1 MWDKNFLSRLL
12 RLGMPIMLQNL
23 FVVLGNSITTLMTG
37 KLGDIPI
44 AAAGLSSQLF
54 FILSLVQFGVSSGA
68 SIFTAQFWG
77 NRDRESVLKALG
89 VSLTLGAGVGAL
101 FMVIALFFPYA
112 FINIFTKDPAVIPV
126 AAALLKI
133 AGFSFMFTPVVNTYS
148 FILRST
154 GNVRLPMLVSSVGVG
169 LNAILGY
176 GLIFGKLG
184 LPNMGVNGAA
194 TANLIARVIE
204 CLVLVWLVYRLKTP
218 LAAPLRQLFAFD
230 QIFLK
235 KVLHRILPVM
245 SNELIWAL
253 GITTYAAI
261 YARLGTEAY
270 AAVAIKDTI
279 ENLIFVP
286 FIGIT
291 NACAILVGNTIGAG
305 KKEAA
310 QGFVK
315 QSVVISLSLG
325 LVFGLLLG
333 LGRRFIIGYFNIED
347 ATRGYAEAMVLV
359 LAAALWMR
367 ASNIMFFVGM
377 MRSGGDTRFAIRMDA
392 GTMWLIGVPLGLL
405 AGFVFHLPVYYVYLT
420 VMVDE
425 VLKFILS
432 VWRYR
437 SKRWIHDL
445 ISA

>member
-12 RLGMPIMLQNL
+12 RLGLPIMLQNL

-44 AAAGLSSQLF
+44 AAAGLASQLF
-54 FILSLVQFGVSSGA
+54 FILSLAQFGVSSGA

-89 VSLTLGAGVGAL
+89 VSLSLGTGVSAL

-112 FINIFTKDPAVIPV
+112 FINIFTKDPAVIPI
-126 AAALLKI
+126 AASLLKI
-133 AGFSFMFTPVVNTYS
+133 VGFS
-148 FILRST
+148 
-154 GNVRLPMLVSSVGVG
+154 
-169 LNAILGY
+169 Y

-184 LPNMGVNGAA
+184 MPNLGVNGAA
-194 TANLIARVIE
+194 AANLIARAVE

-218 LAAPLRQLFAFD
+218 LAAPLRQLFSFD

-235 KVLHRILPVM
+235 KLLHRILPVM

-253 GITTYAAI
+253 GITAYAAI

-279 ENLIFVP
+279 ENLMFVP

-291 NACAILVGNTIGAG
+291 NACAILVGHTIGAG

-315 QSVVISLSLG
+315 QSVIISMG
-325 LVFGLLLG
+325 LGLLLG
-333 LGRRFIIGYFNIED
+333 LLLGLSRNFIISYFNIED
-347 ATRGYAEAMVLV
+347 TTRGFAVSMVLV
-359 LAAALWMR
+359 LAFSLWMR
-367 ASNIMFFVGM
+367 ASNILFFIGM
-377 MRSGGDTRFAIRMDA
+377 MRPGGDTQFAIRMDA
-392 GTMWLIGVPLGLL
+392 SSMWLIGVPLALL
-405 AGFVFHLPVYYVYLT
+405 AAFVFHLPVYFVYLT
-420 VMVDE
+420 VMIEEAV
-425 VLKFILS
+425 KFIVS

>member
-12 RLGMPIMLQNL
+12 RLGLPIMLQNL

-44 AAAGLSSQLF
+44 AAAGLASQLF
-54 FILSLVQFGVSSGA
+54 FILSLAQFGVSSGA

-89 VSLTLGAGVGAL
+89 VSLSLGTGVSAL

-112 FINIFTKDPAVIPV
+112 FINIFTKDPAVIPI
-126 AAALLKI
+126 AASLLKI
-133 AGFSFMFTPVVNTYS
+133 VGFSYLFTPVINTYA
-148 FILRST
+148 FILRTT
-154 GNVRLPMLVSSVGVG
+154 GNVRLPMLVSTVGVG
-169 LNAILGY
+169 LNALLGY

-184 LPNMGVNGAA
+184 MPNLGVNGAA
-194 TANLIARVIE
+194 AANLIARAVE

-218 LAAPLRQLFAFD
+218 LAAPLRQLFSFD

-235 KVLHRILPVM
+235 KLLHRILPVM

-253 GITTYAAI
+253 GITAYAAI

-279 ENLIFVP
+279 ENLMFVP

-291 NACAILVGNTIGAG
+291 NACAILVGHTIGAG

-315 QSVVISLSLG
+315 QSVIISMG
-325 LVFGLLLG
+325 LGLLLG
-333 LGRRFIIGYFNIED
+333 LLLGLSRNFIISYFNIED
-347 ATRGYAEAMVLV
+347 TTRGFAVSMVLV
-359 LAAALWMR
+359 LAFSLWMR
-367 ASNIMFFVGM
+367 ASNILFFIGM
-377 MRSGGDTRFAIRMDA
+377 MRPGGDTKFAIRMDA
-392 GTMWLIGVPLGLL
+392 SSMWLIGVPLALL
-405 AGFVFHLPVYYVYLT
+405 AAFVFHLPVYFVYLT
-420 VMVDE
+420 VMIEEAV
-425 VLKFILS
+425 KFIVS

>member
-12 RLGMPIMLQNL
+12 RLGLPIMLQNL
-23 FVVLGNSITTLMTG
+23 FVVMGNSITTLMTG

-44 AAAGLSSQLF
+44 AAAGLSNQLF

-101 FMVIALFFPYA
+101 FMVIAVFFPYA
-112 FINIFTKDPAVIPV
+112 FLNIFTKDPAVISI
-126 AAALLKI
+126 AASLLKI
-133 AGFSFMFTPVVNTYS
+133 VGFSFLFTPVIITYA

-154 GNVRLPMLVSSVGVG
+154 GNVRLPMLVSTVGVG
-169 LNAILGY
+169 LNALLGY

-184 LPNMGVNGAA
+184 MPNLGVNGAA
-194 TANLIARVIE
+194 AANLIARVAE

-218 LAAPLRQLFAFD
+218 LAAPIRQLFSFD
-230 QIFLK
+230 QAFLK
-235 KVLHRILPVM
+235 KVLHRVLPVM
-245 SNELIWAL
+245 TNELIWAL
-253 GITTYAAI
+253 GITAYAAI

-279 ENLIFVP
+279 ENLAFVP

-291 NACAILVGNTIGAG
+291 NACAILVGHTIGAG

-315 QSVVISLSLG
+315 QSVIISFGLG
-325 LVFGLLLG
+325 LLFGLLLG
-333 LGRRFIIGYFNIED
+333 LGRHFIIGYFNIED
-347 ATRGYAEAMVLV
+347 VTRDFAENMVLV
-359 LAAALWMR
+359 LAAALWIR
-367 ASNIMFFVGM
+367 ASNIMFFIGM

-392 GTMWLIGVPLGLL
+392 SSMWLMGVPLALL
-405 AGFVFHLPVYYVYLT
+405 AAFVFHLPVYFVYLT
-420 VMVDE
+420 VMIE
-425 VLKFILS
+425 EAFKFIMS

-437 SKRWIHDL
+437 SKRWIHNL

>member
-1 MWDKNFLSRLL
+1 MWDKNFLARLY
-12 RLGMPIMLQNL
+12 RLGLPIMLQNL
-23 FVVLGNSITTLMTG
+23 FVVLGNSVTTLMTG
-37 KLGDIPI
+37 KLGDVPI

-77 NRDRESVLKALG
+77 NHDRPSVLKALG

-112 FINIFTKDPAVIPV
+112 FINIFTKDPAVIPI
-126 AAALLKI
+126 AASLLKI

-169 LNAILGY
+169 LNALLGY

-194 TANLIARVIE
+194 AANLIARVAE

-230 QIFLK
+230 QAFLK
-235 KVLHRILPVM
+235 KVMHRILPVM
-245 SNELIWAL
+245 TNELAWAL

-279 ENLIFVP
+279 ENLVFVP

-315 QSVVISLSLG
+315 QSVFINLSLG
-325 LVFGLLLG
+325 LLLGLLLG
-333 LGRRFIIGYFNIED
+333 LGRHFIISYFNIED
-347 ATRGYAEAMVLV
+347 VTRRFAENMVLV
-359 LAAALWMR
+359 LAGALWMR
-367 ASNIMFFVGM
+367 ASNIMFFIGM

-392 GTMWLIGVPLGLL
+392 STMWLIGVPMALM
-405 AGFVFHLPVYYVYLT
+405 AAFVFHLPVYYVYLI
-420 VMVDE
+420 VMIE
-425 VLKFILS
+425 EALKFVVSI
-432 VWRYR
+432 WRYR

-445 ISA
+445 ISV

>member
-12 RLGMPIMLQNL
+12 RLGLPIMLQNL
-23 FVVLGNSITTLMTG
+23 FVVLGNSVTTLMTG
-37 KLGDIPI
+37 KLGDAPI

-54 FILSLVQFGVSSGA
+54 FILSVVQFGVSSGA

-101 FMVIALFFPYA
+101 FMVIALFFPYG
-112 FINIFTKDPAVIPV
+112 FINIFTKDPAVIPI
-126 AAALLKI
+126 AASLLKI
-133 AGFSFMFTPVVNTYS
+133 VGYSFMFTPVVNTYS
-148 FILRST
+148 FVLRST
-154 GNVRLPMLVSSVGVG
+154 GNVRLPLLVSSVGVG
-169 LNAILGY
+169 LNVLFGY

-184 LPNMGVNGAA
+184 LPNMGVTGAA
-194 TANLIARVIE
+194 TANLIARVTE

-218 LAAPLRQLFAFD
+218 LAVPLRQLFSFD
-230 QIFLK
+230 RIFLR

-245 SNELIWAL
+245 NNELIWSL
-253 GITTYAAI
+253 GITAYAAI

-270 AAVAIKDTI
+270 AAVAIKDMI
-279 ENLIFVP
+279 ENLVFVP

-315 QSVVISLSLG
+315 QSVIISLSLG
-325 LVFGLLLG
+325 ILIGLLLG
-333 LGRRFIIGYFNIED
+333 LGRRFIISYFNIED
-347 ATRGYAEAMVLV
+347 ATRGFAENMVLV
-359 LAAALWMR
+359 LAAALWVR
-367 ASNIMFFVGM
+367 GSNIMFFIGM

-392 GTMWLIGVPLGLL
+392 SSMWLMGVPLALL
-405 AGFVFHLPVYYVYLT
+405 AAFVFRLPVYYVYLV
-420 VMVDE
+420 VMAE
-425 VLKFILS
+425 EIFKFFMSI
-432 VWRYR
+432 WRYR
-437 SKRWIHDL
+437 SRRWIHDL

>member
-1 MWDKNFLSRLL
+1 MWDKNFLARLY
-12 RLGMPIMLQNL
+12 RLGLPIMLQNL
-23 FVVLGNSITTLMTG
+23 FVVLGNSVTTLMTG
-37 KLGDIPI
+37 KLGDVPI

-77 NRDRESVLKALG
+77 NHDRLSVLKALG

-101 FMVIALFFPYA
+101 FMIIALFFPYT
-112 FINIFTKDPAVIPV
+112 FINIFTKDPAVIPI
-126 AAALLKI
+126 AASLLKI

-154 GNVRLPMLVSSVGVG
+154 GNVRLPMLVSSIGVG
-169 LNAILGY
+169 LNALLGY

-194 TANLIARVIE
+194 AANLIARVAE

-230 QIFLK
+230 RAFLK
-235 KVLHRILPVM
+235 KVMHRILPVM
-245 SNELIWAL
+245 TNELAWAL
-253 GITTYAAI
+253 GITAYAAI

-279 ENLIFVP
+279 ENLVFVP

-315 QSVVISLSLG
+315 QSVFINLSLG
-325 LVFGLLLG
+325 LLLGLLLG
-333 LGRRFIIGYFNIED
+333 LGRHFIISYFNIED
-347 ATRGYAEAMVLV
+347 VTRRFAENMVLV
-359 LAAALWMR
+359 LAGALWMR
-367 ASNIMFFVGM
+367 ASNIMFFIGM

-392 GTMWLIGVPLGLL
+392 STMWLVGVPMALM
-405 AGFVFHLPVYYVYLT
+405 AAFVFHLPVYFVYLI
-420 VMVDE
+420 VMIE
-425 VLKFILS
+425 EALKFVVSI
-432 VWRYR
+432 WRYR

-445 ISA
+445 ISV

>member
-1 MWDKNFLSRLL
+1 
-12 RLGMPIMLQNL
+12 MPPLPPPD
-23 FVVLGNSITTLMTG
+23 FR
-37 KLGDIPI
+37 
-44 AAAGLSSQLF
+44 ASSF
-54 FILSLVQFGVSSGA
+54 FILSVVQFGVSSGA

-77 NRDRESVLKALG
+77 NRDRASVLKALG

-101 FMVIALFFPYA
+101 FMVVALFFPYV
-112 FINIFTKDPAVIPV
+112 FINVFTKDPEVIPI
-126 AAALLKI
+126 AASLLKI
-133 AGFSFMFTPVVNTYS
+133 AGFSFMFTPVVNTYA
-148 FILRST
+148 FVLRST

-169 LNAILGY
+169 LNALLGY

-184 LPNMGVNGAA
+184 LPNMGVTGAP
-194 TANLIARVIE
+194 TANLIARATE
-204 CLVLVWLVYRLKTP
+204 CLVLVWLIYRLKTP
-218 LAAPLRQLFAFD
+218 LAAPLKQLFDFDRAF
-230 QIFLK
+230 LR

-245 SNELIWAL
+245 TNELIWSL
-253 GITTYAAI
+253 GITTYAAV

-315 QSVVISLSLG
+315 QSVIISLSLG
-325 LVFGLLLG
+325 VLLGLLLA
-333 LGRRFIIGYFNIED
+333 LGRRFIISYFNIED
-347 ATRGYAEAMVLV
+347 ATRGFAENMLLV
-359 LAAALWMR
+359 LAAVLWIR
-367 ASNIMFFVGM
+367 GSNIMFFIGM

-392 GTMWLIGVPLGLL
+392 SSMWLMGVPLALL
-405 AGFVFHLPVYYVYLT
+405 AAFVFHLPVYYVYLV
-420 VMVDE
+420 VMVE
-425 VLKFILS
+425 ELFKFIMS
-432 VWRYR
+432 IWRYR

-445 ISA
+445 IST